1 MIFWLSSL
9 AMADCQLCGS
19 RHADELPCP
28 QVRTG
33 QQLGKY
39 TIGPVIGIGGIAA
52 VYAAEHPVLRRTIAV
67 KILHKRFSKD
77 RELAARFVREA
88 RETAALG
95 HPAFVSVHD
104 AGTTDDGCSFIEMD
118 RLEGRELYGMRKE
131 FGPLEIE
138 RVVWIAIS
146 ILDALTVLHARGV
159 IHRDLK
165 TQNIYL
171 VPTPAGDQVKL
182 LDLGFAKVEDELKL
196 TSKEHILGTPFY
208 ISPEQYLDPHAVDA
222 RADLFSLGVVMFE
235 LLTGDWPYT
244 WETKRDLLGK
254 VMKGDLERHPGSR
267 RPDVPAWLDAI
278 VARSLAHAR
287 EDRFES
293 AAAMKAALEQGP
305 PPEKA
310 GLLRRLFGG

>member
-1 MIFWLSSL
+1 
-9 AMADCQLCGS
+9 MADCQLCGS
-19 RHADELPCP
+19 RHPDELPCP
-28 QVRTG
+28 QLRTG

-67 KILHKRFSKD
+67 KILHKRFAKD

-95 HPAFVSVHD
+95 HPAFVNVHD

-118 RLEGRELYGMRKE
+118 RLEGRELYSMRKE

-165 TQNIYL
+165 TQNIYI
-171 VPTPAGDQVKL
+171 VPTPAGDQIKL

-222 RADLFSLGVVMFE
+222 RADLFSLGIMMFE
-235 LLTGDWPYT
+235 TLTGDWPYT

-254 VMKGDLERHPGSR
+254 VMKGDLERHPAAR
-267 RPDVPAWLDAI
+267 RPDVPEWLDAI
-278 VARSLAHAR
+278 VARALAHAR
-287 EDRFES
+287 EDRFAS

-305 PPEKA
+305 PPEKP
-310 GLLRRLFGG
+310 GILRRLFGG

>member
-1 MIFWLSSL
+1 
-9 AMADCQLCGS
+9 MADCQLCGS
-19 RHADELPCP
+19 RHPDELPCP
-28 QVRTG
+28 QLRTG

-67 KILHKRFSKD
+67 KILHKRFAKD

-95 HPAFVSVHD
+95 HPAFVNVHD

-118 RLEGRELYGMRKE
+118 RLEGRELYSMRKE

-165 TQNIYL
+165 TQNIYI
-171 VPTPAGDQVKL
+171 VPTPAGDQIKL

-222 RADLFSLGVVMFE
+222 RADLFSLGIMMFE
-235 LLTGDWPYT
+235 TLTGDWPYT

-254 VMKGDLERHPGSR
+254 VMKGDLERHPATR
-267 RPDVPAWLDAI
+267 RPDVPEWLDAI
-278 VARSLAHAR
+278 VARALAHAR
-287 EDRFES
+287 EDRFAS

-305 PPEKA
+305 PPEKP
-310 GLLRRLFGG
+310 GILRRLFGG